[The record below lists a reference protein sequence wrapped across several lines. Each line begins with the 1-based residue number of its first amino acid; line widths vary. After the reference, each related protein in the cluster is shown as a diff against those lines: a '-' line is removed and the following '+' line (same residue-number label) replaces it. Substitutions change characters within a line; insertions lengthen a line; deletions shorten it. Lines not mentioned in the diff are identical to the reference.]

1 MLVEIFRIDESLPLP
16 KYETEGSFA
25 FDFLAR
31 EETTIFPHE
40 IGFVPGN
47 VIIKCPKNLALL
59 IIPRSSTPRK
69 KSLVFPHS
77 IGLIDGDYHGEKDEI
92 LIQVYN
98 VSRKKVTVKKGERI
112 AQGLF
117 VKTEKVQFDEVHTP
131 GEISRG
137 GFGSTDQ
144 STLRK
149 R

>member
-1 MLVEIFRIDESLPLP
+1 MKVEIFRIDESIPLP

-31 EETTIFPHE
+31 EKTTIQPHE

-47 VIIKCPKNLALL
+47 VIVKCPENLALL
-59 IIPRSSTPRK
+59 ILPRSSTPRK

-77 IGLIDGDYHGEKDEI
+77 LGLIDGDYHGEKDEI

-98 VSRKKVTVKKGERI
+98 FSNQEVVVEKGERI

-117 VKTEKVQFDEVHTP
+117 VKTEKVEFDEVHTP

-137 GFGSTDQ
+137 GFGSTD
-144 STLRK
+144 S
-149 R
+149 